1 MLPHL
6 EHVTLSQQIIGN
18 LSQHEP
24 ELVVIVFGLLLRQD
38 WDANV
43 REIILAIN

>member
-6 EHVTLSQQIIGN
+6 EHVTLSQQVIGN

-24 ELVVIVFGLLLRQD
+24 ELVVIMFGLLLGLH

-43 REIILAIN
+43 

>member
-6 EHVTLSQQIIGN
+6 EHVTLSQQVIGN

-24 ELVVIVFGLLLRQD
+24 ELVVIMFGLLLRLH
-38 WDANV
+38 WYANV
-43 REIILAIN
+43 